1 MAKVD
6 EGGEVKGTGVI
17 DGIKVIPDI
26 IATTP
31 KEVPAVEAV
40 TYDQWWV
47 SRVIIMTGRPSEP
60 LAVQVS
66 FVRAY
71 ADIDGNLHTTPNQ
84 EVEASLRID
93 DLLNEATKDVGL
105 RDIVKLLMEK
115 IQEIA
120 TNRGVL

>member
-1 MAKVD
+1 MAKV
-6 EGGEVKGTGVI
+6 EAGEEVKGTGVV
-17 DGIKVIPDI
+17 DGIKVIPEI

-40 TYDQWWV
+40 TYDKWWI
-47 SRVIIMTGRPSEP
+47 SRVIIMAGRPSEP

-71 ADIDGNLHTTPNQ
+71 ADVDGNLHTTPNQ
-84 EVEASLRID
+84 EVEATLRVD
-93 DLLNEATKDVGL
+93 DLLNEATKDTGL
-105 RDIVKLLMEK
+105 RDTVKLLMEK
-115 IQEIA
+115 IQEMA